1 MVETA
6 PLERI
11 LAVTSGGGQGKVV
24 IDAMLAAG
32 LPVHGALDET
42 GVESLA
48 GLPVLGRAAD
58 WTQHLADG
66 TGFTVVL
73 SNGRDRAALA
83 TEIAAAGGRLVGVQ
97 HPAAFVSPRAAV
109 GRGSFLLAG
118 VTIGIDAAI
127 GDYCVLNANCS
138 IDHDCRLGT
147 GVQFGSGVTLPGGV
161 VCEDF
166 VFVGAGAT
174 VLPGKRIG
182 AGALVGAGAVVT
194 KDVPPG
200 ATVAGNPAREIVRG

>member
-1 MVETA
+1 VVEA
-6 PLERI
+6 PAFERI

-24 IDAMLAAG
+24 IDALLAAG
-32 LPVHGALDET
+32 MPVHGVLDESAEKT
-42 GVESLA
+42 LA
-48 GLPVLGRAAD
+48 AVPVLGRPAN
-58 WTQHLADG
+58 WRQQVADG
-66 TGFTVVL
+66 TAFAVVM

-83 TEIAAAGGRLVGVQ
+83 SEIAAAGGPLIGVQ
-97 HPAAFVSPRAAV
+97 HPAAFVSPRASV

-127 GDYCVLNANCS
+127 GDFCVLNANVS

-147 GVQFGSGVTLPGGV
+147 GVQFGPGVTLPGGV
-161 VCEDF
+161 VCEEF

-174 VLPGKRIG
+174 ILPGRTIG
-182 AGALVGAGAVVT
+182 RGAVVGAGAVVT

-200 ATVAGNPAREIVRG
+200 ATVAGNPARVLERT